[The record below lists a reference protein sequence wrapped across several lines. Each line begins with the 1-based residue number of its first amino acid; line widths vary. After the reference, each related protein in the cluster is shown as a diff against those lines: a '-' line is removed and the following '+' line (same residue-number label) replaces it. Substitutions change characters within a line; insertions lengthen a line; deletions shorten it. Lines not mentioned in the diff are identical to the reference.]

1 MYCKGDGKVTFTR
14 PYLILGKVTFD
25 EYVNILA
32 MYCKSERSY
41 TFTKILMA
49 LIPNPRGTY
58 SSHFAQ

>member
-14 PYLILGKVTFD
+14 PYLILCKVTFD

-41 TFTKILMA
+41 TFTK
-49 LIPNPRGTY
+49 P
-58 SSHFAQ
+58 